1 MPYESVPT
9 EGPSTSNYRNLAQ
22 PRFFEKKPRFGV
34 WGLGW
39 FRVSG
44 FQNHSASLNPGY
56 HPILGVDTLRAVGR
70 YKHEDERCKDEAF

>member
-1 MPYESVPT
+1 MSQSQQKAQAQVTT
-9 EGPSTSNYRNLAQ
+9 ETSLSHV
-22 PRFFEKKPRFGV
+22 FFEKKPRFGV